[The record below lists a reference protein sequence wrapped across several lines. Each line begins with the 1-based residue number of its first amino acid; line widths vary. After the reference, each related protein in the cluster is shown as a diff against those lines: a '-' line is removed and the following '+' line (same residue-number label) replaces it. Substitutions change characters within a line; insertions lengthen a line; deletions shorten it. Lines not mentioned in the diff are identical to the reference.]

1 MESLLFSRLSQSGK
15 APAAQE
21 AAGFKLSQVLCG
33 LAFEAHLG
41 RFPED
46 DLSIFLIRQDL
57 QTVLFFYA
65 EQSSHIDREDHS
77 PQLVLMCQAKHKKI
91 VVHFFVAV
99 FLYFTTF
106 VLLFH
111 RKNVE
116 IFEEQKKLQHAPSR
130 CGTLIQGKKGTP
142 MCQIKHKTYVFCT
155 KSTESRC
162 DICWKFPLKMR
173 IGIIFVIMLNKVKRQ
188 AETSACLLTLLR
200 ICLL

>member
-77 PQLVLMCQAKHKKI
+77 PQLVHSSDDPRGFYHRSSLLSQNWQLE
-91 VVHFFVAV
+91 FP
-99 FLYFTTF
+99 
-106 VLLFH
+106 VL
-111 RKNVE
+111 E
-116 IFEEQKKLQHAPSR
+116 
-130 CGTLIQGKKGTP
+130 
-142 MCQIKHKTYVFCT
+142 
-155 KSTESRC
+155 
-162 DICWKFPLKMR
+162 
-173 IGIIFVIMLNKVKRQ
+173 
-188 AETSACLLTLLR
+188 
-200 ICLL
+200 